1 MIDRV
6 VRRRQRAMTTG
17 IQRLELKIR
26 VNLLAG
32 LNRGENPLIS
42 ISLELSAIE
51 IDAVLRVDPLA
62 MIFHQPVDAVKIA
75 AFLIGGQR
83 QNQIAIGLVILF
95 LHANE
100 VGDEDRVSLLH
111 IVGAAP
117 VEVAILLNKFKGI
130 GRPVLTP
137 CFDDVKMANEQDRL
151 VLPSPVNAR
160 DEVLLPIIR
169 SIDDDVVAGKS
180 RIAKPSSRRL
190 GRSRNVADGIGR
202 INLNELLKNLPRQ
215 WIRRFALR
223 MNVAAGEQS
232 RNSCNTNVKDGF
244 HLGSNDVS
252 RQPIAN
258 ETTPTHRYS
267 RSAARAEQ
275 TSARPERDACI
286 PRRTTAEKTIT
297 AGRTPDRKT
306 AIATHRETRAQPASA
321 SSYSSA
327 TEN

>member
-1 MIDRV
+1 
-6 VRRRQRAMTTG
+6 MTAG
-17 IQRLELKIR
+17 IQRFDLKIR

-32 LNRGENPLIS
+32 LNRGENPLS
-42 ISLELSAIE
+42 AISLELSAIE

-75 AFLIGGQR
+75 AFFIGRQR
-83 QNQIAIGLVILF
+83 QNQIAIGLVILS

-100 VGDEDRVSLLH
+100 VGDQDRVAFLH

-117 VEVAILLNKFKGI
+117 EEVAILLDKFKRI
-130 GRPVLTP
+130 GGPVLTP
-137 CFDDVKMANEQDRL
+137 RLDDVEMPNKENRL
-151 VLPSPVNAR
+151 ALPCAVNAR

-180 RIAKPSSRRL
+180 RIAKPSSHLL
-190 GRSRNVADGIGR
+190 GRSRNVAGGICR

-215 WIRRFALR
+215 RIRRFALR

-232 RNSCNTNVKDGF
+232 RSSCNTNVEDGF
-244 HLGSNDVS
+244 HLGSNEVS
-252 RQPIAN
+252 RQPTAN

-267 RSAARAEQ
+267 QSAARAEQ

-286 PRRTTAEKTIT
+286 PRRTTAEKTVT
-297 AGRTPDRKT
+297 AGRTPDRKI
-306 AIATHRETRAQPASA
+306 AISAHRETRAQPASP
-321 SSYSSA
+321 SSYSFA